1 LQNELKKNL
10 PASFIAQFPQGV
22 EIAFAT
28 IPVIPTMSSPLRDVV
43 RDTFGDALKVV
54 WQAVLGMSI
63 AGFLFSLGM
72 RQLELHTVIDEDW
85 GRRDSDVERPDL
97 ERLPQSSTTRDSD
110 IARLERSDLERF
122 PKSSTTRDLNV
133 VQRSRLPQ
141 RSTPRDYP
149 SFIQFP

>member
-10 PASFIAQFPQGV
+10 PASFLAQFSEGV

-28 IPVIPTMSSPLRDVV
+28 IPVIPTLSSPLRDDV

-85 GRRDSDVERPDL
+85 GRKDSGVAQRLDFEDSPPSLTTAEATVTAAAETKNDV
-97 ERLPQSSTTRDSD
+97 S
-110 IARLERSDLERF
+110 A
-122 PKSSTTRDLNV
+122 
-133 VQRSRLPQ
+133 
-141 RSTPRDYP
+141 
-149 SFIQFP
+149 

>member
-10 PASFIAQFPQGV
+10 PASFIAQFPEGL

-28 IPVIPTMSSPLRDVV
+28 IPIIPKLSPPLRDVV
-43 RDTFGDALKVV
+43 RDTFGNALKVV

-85 GRRDSDVERPDL
+85 GRKDLDVT
-97 ERLPQSSTTRDSD
+97 Q
-110 IARLERSDLERF
+110 RSDSEDF
-122 PKSSTTRDLNV
+122 PLPSTAEATV
-133 VQRSRLPQ
+133 
-141 RSTPRDYP
+141 TPVEKTKDEVTA
-149 SFIQFP
+149 

>member
-10 PASFIAQFPQGV
+10 PASFIAQFPEGV

-28 IPVIPTMSSPLRDVV
+28 IPIIPKLTSPLRDDV
-43 RDTFGDALKVV
+43 RDTFGNALKVV

-85 GRRDSDVERPDL
+85 GRKDSDVA
-97 ERLPQSSTTRDSD
+97 Q
-110 IARLERSDLERF
+110 RSDFEDF
-122 PKSSTTRDLNV
+122 PPSPTTTETAVTAAAATKNEV
-133 VQRSRLPQ
+133 SA
-141 RSTPRDYP
+141 
-149 SFIQFP
+149 